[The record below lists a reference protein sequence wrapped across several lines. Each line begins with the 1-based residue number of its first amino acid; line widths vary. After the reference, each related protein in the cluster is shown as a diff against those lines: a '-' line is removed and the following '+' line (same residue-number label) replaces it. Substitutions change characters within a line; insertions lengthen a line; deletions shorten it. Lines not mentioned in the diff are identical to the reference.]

1 MWILVI
7 SLGLAIIAGIYVG
20 ITIAKSTVTSIMDNR
35 NIDKPPNE
43 YLDLVKGGDSSGL
56 QFLKARVKL
65 YRNPIVEYR
74 YENAYQIL
82 ETKLNVSD
90 TGSLGETLEIVQ
102 ADLSFNHRHDRYE
115 GFPTG
120 RIVVAF
126 KDLDPADSTFKKVR
140 LIIEGKGLENF
151 PRNDSVV
158 SYFMERGSFGFH
170 RSPDEVPSIYSSNN
184 DKRLSLNPPGP
195 TALLFKRRGNSL
207 FILVACP
214 ILEQTELPKDLL
226 LRLVGDKP

>member
-7 SLGLAIIAGIYVG
+7 SLGLAIIAGIYIG
-20 ITIAKSTVTSIMDNR
+20 ITIGKSTVTTIMDNR

-43 YLDLVKGGDSSGL
+43 YIDLLKGGDSGSL
-56 QFLKARVKL
+56 QFLSARVKL
-65 YRNPIVEYR
+65 YRSPIVEYR

-82 ETKLNVSD
+82 ETKLSMSG
-90 TGSLGETLEIVQ
+90 TGSLGEKLEIVL
-102 ADLSFNHRHDRYE
+102 ADLSFNHHHDIYE
-115 GFPTG
+115 GLPTG

-140 LIIEGKGLENF
+140 LIIEGKGLENV

-158 SYFMERGSFGFH
+158 SYFMESGSFGIN
-170 RSPDEVPSIYSSNN
+170 RSPDEEPSIFSSNN
-184 DKRLSLNPPGP
+184 DARRSLNPSGP

-207 FILVACP
+207 FMLVAAP
-214 ILEQTELPKDLL
+214 IVEQTGLPKDLL